1 MLKLSLRTL
10 MHYRLYSTINLL
22 GLALSLTCLV
32 IIARYVYSELTVDR
46 FNTKMDRIF
55 VTTQEI
61 SNSPGRWGFAG
72 FLYEQNIFNHPG
84 IENYT
89 SFVPAHDDIVVENT
103 SYHAELFM
111 IDSGFLQI
119 FDYTVLT
126 GATNIRRP
134 EDAFLTETFAA
145 KIFGEENPV
154 GKTFL
159 YPAFGK
165 MLTVAGIIRTPPGKS
180 MLSFD
185 ILTGKLLEPGSFGSC
200 SLMLLSP
207 NVDYRDINRQYDAPV
222 AKTPAGYEIRYRIF
236 PYKDIYF
243 DKTVSDGI
251 FSRGNLAYV
260 FILSCIGILL
270 LLTGLVN
277 YININAVVMMR
288 RNKELGLKKIF
299 GASGFRIFTQ
309 LFFENLLIVAVSLV
323 LAFWIAMSAH
333 PFVENVLGIRQYPAY
348 GFDLWLASVL
358 ILALPVAVSLAPYLR
373 YRYSVPVRSL
383 RAVGAGRKSLL
394 SRNFFLAFQYF
405 MTMGLIVVS
414 LFFVKQLYFMLNKDL
429 GFRTKNIISVPFLEF
444 SNALWYTLPKEEY
457 NAALNKLKETGD
469 VLRQKLNAS
478 TALESWSFGSFP
490 FKGRGNFEFKTAVS
504 ELQSVNLMFV
514 DETWLK
520 MFDIELL
527 AGRLWDNEIDN
538 LRTYNLI
545 VTESV
550 LKQFNIDD
558 WRNAGLQPF
567 RRIWRA
573 TNPDEAGT
581 NPPYRIVGV
590 VKDFDAEHLSKQTTP
605 TVFHFNSAHE
615 SFPVIASFAPR
626 RRQEVIEFMKN
637 LHDEFVGGEFSY
649 SF

>member
-10 MHYRLYSTINLL
+10 VHYRLYSTINLL
-22 GLALSLTCLV
+22 GLALSLTCAV
-32 IIARYVYSELTVDR
+32 IIARYVYSELTVDG
-46 FNTKMDRIF
+46 FNTKKDRIF
-55 VTTQEI
+55 VATQEI
-61 SNSPGRWGFAG
+61 SNSPGRWEFAG
-72 FLYEQNIFNHPG
+72 FPGERNHFNHSG
-84 IENYT
+84 VEKYT
-89 SFVPAHDDIVVENT
+89 SFVFTRDDIVVENT

-111 IDSGFLQI
+111 TDSVFLQI
-119 FDYTVLT
+119 FDYVVST

-145 KIFGEENPV
+145 KIFGKENPV

-159 YPAFGK
+159 YPTFGK

-185 ILTGKLLEPGSFGSC
+185 ILTNKLLEPGSFSSQ
-200 SLMLLSP
+200 SLILLSP
-207 NVDYRDINRQYDAPV
+207 NVDYRDINRQYDKPV

-243 DKTVSDGI
+243 DKSVSGGI
-251 FSRGNLAYV
+251 FSHGNLAYV
-260 FILSCIGILL
+260 FVLSCIGVLL

-277 YININAVVMMR
+277 YININAVVMIR
-288 RNKELGLKKIF
+288 RSKELGLKKIF

-309 LFFENLLIVAVSLV
+309 LFLENLLTVTGSLLV
-323 LAFWIAMSAH
+323 AFWIAAAAH
-333 PFVENVLGIRQYPAY
+333 PFVENTLGIRQYPAY
-348 GFDLWLASVL
+348 GFDLSLALVL
-358 ILALPVAVSLAPYLR
+358 LLALPAAVSVAPYLR
-373 YRYSVPVRSL
+373 YRYSAPIHSL
-383 RAVGAGRKSLL
+383 RSVGAGRKSPF

-405 MTMGLIVVS
+405 MTAGLIIVS
-414 LFFVKQLYFMLNKDL
+414 LFFVKQLYFMLDKDL
-429 GFRTKNIISVPFLEF
+429 GFRTKNIISVPFLKF
-444 SNALWYTLPKEEY
+444 SSALSYTLSDEEY
-457 NAALNKLKETGD
+457 RAALNKLKQTGD

-490 FKGRGNFEFKTAVS
+490 FGEGQNFEFKTAGG
-504 ELQSVNLMFV
+504 ELQSVNLMYA

-520 MFDIELL
+520 TFDIELL

-558 WRNAGLQPF
+558 YRNAELQPF

-605 TVFHFNSAHE
+605 TVFHFNSA
-615 SFPVIASFAPR
+615 
-626 RRQEVIEFMKN
+626 
-637 LHDEFVGGEFSY
+637 
-649 SF
+649 